1 MNDSEHLASIMQSLS
16 YAHPFDGFIN
26 QDGSVGI
33 ITSSSPAEKS
43 WSILRECDKSSFAIN
58 PEKHADVFENM
69 SQLVQADATN
79 PLWMRILTKVR
90 FSGIQNGYYT
100 PLLQLSLALK
110 KTRLFIFILATPAMM
125 RYSGNKFLDSRLRGN
140 DKREECG
147 NDKREKCGNDEG
159 GKSQLMRKVDA
170 DGVTQRAMNT

>member
-33 ITSSSPAEKS
+33 ITSSSPTEKS

-58 PEKHADVFENM
+58 PEKHEDVFENM

-90 FSGIQNGYYT
+90 FSGI
-100 PLLQLSLALK
+100 
-110 KTRLFIFILATPAMM
+110 
-125 RYSGNKFLDSRLRGN
+125 
-140 DKREECG
+140 
-147 NDKREKCGNDEG
+147 
-159 GKSQLMRKVDA
+159 
-170 DGVTQRAMNT
+170 